1 MLVTGLLACAVVAAA
16 PAHASG
22 VVTVSPGHPATV
34 KGHLQGVSPTATVY
48 QAGMSEV
55 CVQSGCDDT
64 TVNLRLPKGKKTGDL
79 TVTVESGATV
89 VGLTVRVY
97 NAVGELVG
105 STDVGGG
112 GVDASPTQSVAA
124 FVRGLSAGRYT
135 AHVSVN
141 AGDADFT
148 ESIKVTAAK

>member
-1 MLVTGLLACAVVAAA
+1 MNSRIVVTGLLACAVVAAA

-22 VVTVSPGHPATV
+22 AVTVSPGHPATV
-34 KGHLQGVSPTATVY
+34 KGHLQGASPTATVY
-48 QAGMSEV
+48 QAGM
-55 CVQSGCDDT
+55 
-64 TVNLRLPKGKKTGDL
+64 TVNLRLPKGRKTGDL
-79 TVTVESGATV
+79 TVTVEAGVTV

-124 FVRGLSAGRYT
+124 FVRGLASGRYT

-141 AGDADFT
+141 VGDADFT
-148 ESIKVTAAK
+148 ESIKVAAAK